1 MADRLGESKNVLT
14 HSLEKNTTTRKKKN
28 TKQSTNYRLKILKAS
43 KNDYDE
49 SM

>member
-1 MADRLGESKNVLT
+1 MADRLGGSKNVFT
-14 HSLEKNTTTRKKKN
+14 HSLEKNTTTRKKN

-43 KNDYDE
+43 KNSYDE

>member
-1 MADRLGESKNVLT
+1 MADRLGESKNVFT
-14 HSLEKNTTTRKKKN
+14 HSLEKNATTRKKN

-43 KNDYDE
+43 KNGYDE